1 MYGHELKVW
10 GEDLL
15 PASEIN
21 KASVTADDA
30 VIVNGAMGALTANV
44 IAVGAVSLA
53 SAVTVSIKAA
63 DEKDGSFNEVATGTI
78 ATGSYEDGEVLGTIA
93 IPYDVK
99 KWAKAS
105 LASATGNSGKI
116 RVTPGY
122 LPR

>member
-21 KASVTADDA
+21 KAAVSADDA
-30 VIVNGAMGALTANV
+30 VIVNGTMGALTANV
-44 IAVGAVSLA
+44 IAEGEVTLA
-53 SAVTVSIKAA
+53 SAVKVSIKHA
-63 DEKDGSFNEVATGTI
+63 DEKDGTFDEVADGTV
-78 ATGSYEDGEVLGTIA
+78 AAGSYEDGEVMRTIA

-99 KWAKAS
+99 KWAKAE
-105 LASATGNSGKI
+105 LASATGNTGKI